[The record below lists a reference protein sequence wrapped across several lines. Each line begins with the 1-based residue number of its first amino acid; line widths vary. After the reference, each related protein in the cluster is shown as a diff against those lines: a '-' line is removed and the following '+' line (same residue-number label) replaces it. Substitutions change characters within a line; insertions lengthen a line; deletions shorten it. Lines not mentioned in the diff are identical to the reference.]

1 MLILKRKPGEAIRIG
16 DQITVSI
23 LSIDSGQVRV
33 AIDAPVDIPILR
45 SELLETIAV
54 NQESV
59 VVSTSAD
66 EVLALLGDA
75 FPPLSDHN
83 RKGS

>member
-16 DQITVSI
+16 ENVTVSI
-23 LSIDSGQVRV
+23 LSVDSGQVRV

-45 SELLETIAV
+45 SELLETIAA

-59 VVSTSAD
+59 VVNTSAD
-66 EVLALLGDA
+66 EVLALLDGV
-75 FPPLSDHN
+75 FPPPSSKE
-83 RKGS
+83 RKES